1 MIRRWLIDAADRL
14 EAAAD
19 LAADLRRTP
28 GLGVEA
34 LRVRTDFLADRLWET
49 ARRVGILQTVGA
61 GARAQLAH
69 SLCDLYRVARRAHH
83 LALAEGFGGLGED
96 LEAIASELHA
106 LVAEIAT
113 FDGRSDEPSPAPPLT
128 QALAGGSR

>member
-1 MIRRWLIDAADRL
+1 MCRWLVDAADRL
-14 EAAAD
+14 EAAAE
-19 LAADLRRTP
+19 LAGELRRTP

-49 ARRVGILQTVGA
+49 ARRVGIVQTLGA

-69 SLCDLYRVARRAHH
+69 NLCDLSRVARRAHH

-106 LVAEIAT
+106 LVAEIAA
-113 FDGRSDEPSPAPPLT
+113 FDGGSEERPATSPLT
-128 QALAGGSR
+128 HAVAGESR